1 MNNNMVSVILPVY
14 NGQLYVGE
22 SIESILKQTYK
33 NIELIIINDGSTDE
47 SESIIKKY
55 KDPRIVYISQ
65 KNQGLSAS
73 LNNGVR
79 IAKGEYLARQ
89 DQDDISHPKRIE
101 MQLNEMINKNIGLI
115 GSRSLIINEKGK
127 IIGKH
132 NHPLTHEAIKL
143 FLLFD
148 NPFVHSS
155 VMYKRNLILNN
166 LYSEDKFRQP
176 PEDYELWIRLAEIT
190 KMANL
195 PERLLTY
202 RQLSSGMSMNNKEIF
217 ITRIINIGSE
227 KINALFPVI
236 KYNDSLTL
244 CMLYHN
250 KIKNKKIN
258 LISMLKMHLFITRYI
273 TKYAKDKEY
282 IKIYIYQL
290 NKIFKS
296 YIKA

>member
-1 MNNNMVSVILPVY
+1 MVSVILPVY